1 MTGVA
6 DQHHAGHRS
15 LLRSLALWLLPLA
28 VGVFG
33 VALLRLRI
41 ESANGNDLDAG
52 DRAFLLG
59 ALFLIPLSCYA
70 ASGLAVVLT
79 SHQPVGSKHL
89 ALWVAVASGLAV
101 VAWMLLFGRG

>member
-1 MTGVA
+1 
-6 DQHHAGHRS
+6 
-15 LLRSLALWLLPLA
+15 
-28 VGVFG
+28 VFG

-52 DRAFLLG
+52 
-59 ALFLIPLSCYA
+59 ALVLIPLSCYA